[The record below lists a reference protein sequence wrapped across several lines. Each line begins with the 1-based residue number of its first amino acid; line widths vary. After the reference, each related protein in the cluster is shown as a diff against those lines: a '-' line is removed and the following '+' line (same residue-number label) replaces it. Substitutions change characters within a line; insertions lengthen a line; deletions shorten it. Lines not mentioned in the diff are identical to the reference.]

1 LGRLVAGFAPL
12 AGGREEAVMRAFLL
26 ETDLSRSLLDFLS
39 ASLRGC
45 TVESESVRMLVVI
58 GEDEFLLVF
67 SLLARLVLGCSFAGL
82 LGATEEA

>member
-1 LGRLVAGFAPL
+1 
-12 AGGREEAVMRAFLL
+12 MRAFLL

-58 GEDEFLLVF
+58 GDDEFLLAL
-67 SLLARLVLGCSFAGL
+67 SLLARPVLGCSLAGL

>member
-1 LGRLVAGFAPL
+1 
-12 AGGREEAVMRAFLL
+12 MRAFLL

-67 SLLARLVLGCSFAGL
+67 SLLARLVLGCSLAGL